1 MASHAVAL
9 ALVLLVAATPAR
21 TAELR
26 EQEVHFGGLAYRLF
40 CAGCHGADGKGNG
53 SLAEALEMQLGDLTQ
68 LAKADGGVFPAE
80 RVAAGIAGRVDVPGH
95 RALAM
100 APWGGVF
107 AGEFEAFAT
116 KMAVDGLV
124 ARRIDHIVTY
134 LESIQEK

>member
-40 CAGCHGADGKGNG
+40 CVGCHGADGKGNG
-53 SLAEALEMQLGDLTQ
+53 SLAEALELQLSDLTQ
-68 LAKADGGVFPAE
+68 LAKAD
-80 RVAAGIAGRVDVPGH
+80 
-95 RALAM
+95 
-100 APWGGVF
+100 
-107 AGEFEAFAT
+107 
-116 KMAVDGLV
+116 
-124 ARRIDHIVTY
+124 HIVTS